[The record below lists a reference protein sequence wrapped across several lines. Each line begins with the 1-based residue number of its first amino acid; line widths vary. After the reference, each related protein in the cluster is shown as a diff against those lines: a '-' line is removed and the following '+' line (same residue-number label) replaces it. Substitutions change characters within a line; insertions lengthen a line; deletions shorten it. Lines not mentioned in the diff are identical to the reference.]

1 METQT
6 LIVALIIAIIIIF
19 MFSMH
24 KERME
29 TRFAKGD
36 TTLRL
41 DQKSRPVNLQPLP
54 VFNAPPVESQA
65 PTVAQWIKKRIPWMN

>member
-6 LIVALIIAIIIIF
+6 LIIASIVVIIVIF
-19 MFSMH
+19 MFAMR
-24 KERME
+24 KEGME

-54 VFNAPPVESQA
+54 VFNAPPVEDQA